1 MAYENNNVRAGA
13 NGAGIYVGNTEIMG
27 GGTNIIP
34 LNLYSDS
41 SSTDILLANLTDAT
55 ATFKFYIDNSLID
68 TLVCQPFKV
77 QCIGNLS
84 SSVNQFNVS
93 CGDNTNKYQ
102 INTSIRKVASGKDNY
117 GDADLPEFTLV
128 DNADEHFVN
137 GMVYNSNIWEYISQ
151 STNKQE
157 SFAGGW
163 IVLTMDT

>member
-13 NGAGIYVGNTEIMG
+13 NGVGVYVGNTEIMG
-27 GGTNIIP
+27 GGRNIIP
-34 LNLYSDS
+34 LSLYSNS

-55 ATFKFYIDNSLID
+55 ATFKFYADNYLIN
-68 TLVCQPFKV
+68 TIVCRPFEV

-84 SSVNQFNVS
+84 SLVNRFNVS

-102 INTSIRKVASGKDNY
+102 INTSIRKVASGKNNY

-128 DNADEHFVN
+128 DNANEHFVN

-151 STNKQE
+151 SANKQE

-163 IVLTMDT
+163 IVLTMDI

>member
-1 MAYENNNVRAGA
+1 MSNENSNLRVGSAGA
-13 NGAGIYVGNTEIMG
+13 GLFVGSTEILG

-41 SSTDILLANLTDAT
+41 SSTDILLVNLTDAT

-68 TLVCQPFKV
+68 TIVCQPFKV

-102 INTSIRKVASGKDNY
+102 ITTSIRKVASGKDNY

-128 DNADEHFVN
+128 DNADEHFAN
-137 GMVYNSNIWEYISQ
+137 GMAYNSNIWEYISQ

-163 IVLTMDT
+163 IVLAMDI